1 MKKTIIIASLVLAV
15 GFFTGCSKKAS
26 ETQNQSQNA
35 KTEQSNKSQ
44 DGVIGSIKD
53 AMGLGKAMECTYSY
67 KVGEQNSTSKMFIDG
82 TKFRSE
88 NDIMGEKQISIFDGE
103 TMYNWSETDKK
114 GFKWTKSCME
124 ELSKSY
130 NKEENKNGP
139 ADIATDPE
147 EAFKDT
153 FDTKCVSVS
162 SIDFS
167 IPSDV
172 EFANQCDIMKEQFKK
187 MEEMKKNAPAN
198 AGIPEGMN
206 IPNQ

>member
-1 MKKTIIIASLVLAV
+1 MKKIIIITSLVLAV
-15 GFFTGCSKKAS
+15 GFFAGCGKKSS
-26 ETQNQSQNA
+26 ETQNQNQNA

-53 AMGLGKAMECTYSY
+53 AMGLGKTMECTYSY
-67 KVGEQNSTSKMFIDG
+67 KTGDQTSTSKIFIDG

-88 NDIMGEKQISIFDGE
+88 NDIMGKKQISIFDGE

-114 GFKWTKSCME
+114 GFRWTKSCME
-124 ELSKSY
+124 EISKPY
-130 NKEENKNGP
+130 KEENNNGP
-139 ADIATDPE
+139 ENIATDPE
-147 EAFKDT
+147 EAFEDT
-153 FDTKCVSVS
+153 FDTKCVPVS

-172 EFANQCDIMKEQFKK
+172 EFADQCEVMKEQLKK
-187 MEEMKKNAPAN
+187 MEEMKKNMPTN
-198 AGIPEGMN
+198 AEIPEGIN